1 MIKQGIVNDS
11 ILEKK
16 FKILRTSI
24 MLGNV
29 KNSDEMLASFE
40 ESAREIDQIKC
51 NLYEELLASRMYT
64 TTSLEE
70 ERDRLSELIDFI
82 EKRVNERNDFIDD
95 YIKVTSNFLDGLPSI
110 SNEDKLPQYKNRL
123 STINEYLSNCEEI
136 DKLNNRL
143 KDKRQELEEKYEN
156 KASNELIN
164 DKLENELIEEF
175 NKVTS
180 KDEYYSNLNYTDID
194 NELVK
199 IDSNLEDKKEVMNT
213 FISSYDALKNA
224 GISGSE
230 KEEYLSY
237 VNDSKKDYY
246 SELDK
251 KYILNIYKLVLD
263 KENDYD
269 LLYQKRLY
277 LENILKDRQRSREE
291 LGITSLDKLEY
302 FNNICNE
309 QFSIIKSQKINI
321 ENIERLVVEIAEDEN
336 KLEELDKANDRY
348 EIKDLLNE
356 YAENK
361 PEIEKI
367 ELPVPEEIKE
377 EVVNREIINNGG
389 PKPSNMV
396 VSVNEPVKINIKSAT
411 DTAKLVMK
419 KVVIVLEPKRFNNK
433 KDKLKEA
440 EKELEETKEKEVIVN
455 EIEDSSDEGNSGI
468 SNQIFDDKIEENNKE
483 NSKPD
488 LFDTDKTFI
497 TLDTDN
503 STNSNYDDVF
513 VDSNI
518 NINLDTKEMKNASDT
533 LTTDQIKINIPS
545 NNITVPTEIFIEKPE
560 NEKQP
565 DLFSQADPFLD
576 DNQFEVDNSSN
587 KEENKNIPKINNIGT
602 VRPTSMLSKIEEASK
617 ENDDI
622 ILPTMGLTNDDKT
635 NVPIV
640 SENYIN

>member
-213 FISSYDALKNA
+213 FISSYDA
-224 GISGSE
+224 
-230 KEEYLSY
+230 
-237 VNDSKKDYY
+237 
-246 SELDK
+246 
-251 KYILNIYKLVLD
+251 
-263 KENDYD
+263 
-269 LLYQKRLY
+269 
-277 LENILKDRQRSREE
+277 
-291 LGITSLDKLEY
+291 
-302 FNNICNE
+302 
-309 QFSIIKSQKINI
+309 
-321 ENIERLVVEIAEDEN
+321 
-336 KLEELDKANDRY
+336 
-348 EIKDLLNE
+348 
-356 YAENK
+356 
-361 PEIEKI
+361 
-367 ELPVPEEIKE
+367 
-377 EVVNREIINNGG
+377 
-389 PKPSNMV
+389 
-396 VSVNEPVKINIKSAT
+396 
-411 DTAKLVMK
+411 
-419 KVVIVLEPKRFNNK
+419 
-433 KDKLKEA
+433 
-440 EKELEETKEKEVIVN
+440 
-455 EIEDSSDEGNSGI
+455 
-468 SNQIFDDKIEENNKE
+468 
-483 NSKPD
+483 
-488 LFDTDKTFI
+488 
-497 TLDTDN
+497 
-503 STNSNYDDVF
+503 
-513 VDSNI
+513 
-518 NINLDTKEMKNASDT
+518 
-533 LTTDQIKINIPS
+533 
-545 NNITVPTEIFIEKPE
+545 
-560 NEKQP
+560 
-565 DLFSQADPFLD
+565 
-576 DNQFEVDNSSN
+576 
-587 KEENKNIPKINNIGT
+587 
-602 VRPTSMLSKIEEASK
+602 
-617 ENDDI
+617 
-622 ILPTMGLTNDDKT
+622 
-635 NVPIV
+635 
-640 SENYIN
+640 

>member
-29 KNSDEMLASFE
+29 KNSDEMLSSYE
-40 ESAREIDQIKC
+40 ETAREIDQIKC

-64 TTSLEE
+64 TDSLEE

-82 EKRVNERNDFIDD
+82 QKRIDERNDFIDD
-95 YIKVTSNFLDGLPSI
+95 YIKVTSNFLDGLPRVYS
-110 SNEDKLPQYKNRL
+110 EEELPQYRNRL
-123 STINEYLSNCEEI
+123 NTINEYLNNCEEI
-136 DKLNNRL
+136 NRLGNKL

-175 NKVTS
+175 NKLTS
-180 KDEYYSNLNYTDID
+180 KDEYYNKLNYTDID

-213 FISSYDALKNA
+213 FVSSYDALKNA

-237 VNDSKKDYY
+237 VNDAKKDYY

-251 KYILNIYKLVLD
+251 KYMLNIYKLVLD
-263 KENDYD
+263 KESDYD

-277 LENILKDRQRSREE
+277 IENILKDRLKSRVE
-291 LGITSLDKLEY
+291 LGITSYDPLEY
-302 FNNICNE
+302 FSDVCNE

-321 ENIERLVVEIAEDEN
+321 ENIERLVVEIAETEN
-336 KLEELDKANDRY
+336 RLDELDNANDRS
-348 EIKDLLNE
+348 EIKELLNE
-356 YAENK
+356 YSSQK
-361 PEIEKI
+361 PEIEKV

-377 EVVNREIINNGG
+377 DVVKKTVTDNSR
-389 PKPSNMV
+389 PSNMV
-396 VSVNEPVKINIKSAT
+396 VNVSEPVKINVKSAT

-419 KVVIVLEPKRFNNK
+419 KVVIVLEPKRFNSK

-440 EKELEETKEKEVIVN
+440 EKELE
-455 EIEDSSDEGNSGI
+455 
-468 SNQIFDDKIEENNKE
+468 KE
-483 NSKPD
+483 NSSLSVNEETTTVDGNNGGNSLNDTIKNEEEKVIENPD
-488 LFDTDKTFI
+488 IFNTDDTFI
-497 TLDTDN
+497 TLDNNN
-503 STNSNYDDVF
+503 STDSNYDDVF
-513 VDSNI
+513 VSDNI
-518 NINLDTKEMKNASDT
+518 NINLDTKEMDNVKGTIETN
-533 LTTDQIKINIPS
+533 QININVPS
-545 NNITVPTEIFIEKPE
+545 NDVTIPTEIFIEEPLK
-560 NEKQP
+560 EKKP
-565 DLFSQADPFLD
+565 DLFSQTDPFLD
-576 DNQFEVDNSSN
+576 DNQFEIGDSSN
-587 KEENKNIPKINNIGT
+587 NEETNTNIPKISNIGT
-602 VRPTSMLSKIEEASK
+602 VRPTSMLSKIEDATK

-622 ILPTMGLTNDDKT
+622 ILPTMGLTIDDKT
-635 NVPIV
+635 SVPIV